1 MSIVSL
7 AVCNDYACDRVL
19 SAMREVLAP
28 LGGMGSFV
36 KPGQRVA
43 LKPNILMGAS
53 PESCITTHP
62 AVMGAAAQLV
72 REAGA
77 HPFIVD
83 SPGAGIPNSI
93 PSVRQTYKKCG
104 FADLGIPLN
113 ENLEYV
119 FSSTPQARITK
130 RMEILKALLD
140 ADVIINMPKVKTHG
154 FMVLTCAVKNMFGA
168 IPGLLKVGYHSKLS
182 TPERFGGML
191 LDILEVVRPTLNI
204 IDGVQGME
212 GDGPAGGQIKS
223 LGVLA
228 AAPDA
233 IIADFVI
240 CHLIGF
246 DAGMIPYMAMA
257 QKEGLC
263 PRDISEVQVLSTGP
277 IEKLML
283 PFEPPSTLGAK
294 AGLVKHQFL
303 RRLVNPVLNYA
314 LTLRPE
320 VDKKK
325 CVGCGACVSACP
337 ESIIKLIRGGRIGQ
351 VAHIGRRGCIRC
363 FCCHEMCPH
372 KAIRLRKSFLYGLI
386 NRHQV

>member
-1 MSIVSL
+1 MKIVSL
-7 AVCNDYACDRVL
+7 AVCNDYTHDRVL
-19 SAMREVLAP
+19 AAMREVLAP

-36 KPGQRVA
+36 KSGQRVA

-62 AVMGAAAQLV
+62 AVMSATAELV
-72 REAGA
+72 RETGA

-83 SPGAGIPNSI
+83 SPGSGIPNSI
-93 PSVRQTYKKCG
+93 SSVRQAYRKCG

-119 FSSTPQARITK
+119 FISAPQARITK
-130 RMEILKALLD
+130 RIEILKALLD

-212 GDGPAGGQIKS
+212 GDGPSGGQIKS

-246 DAGMIPYMAMA
+246 DTGMIPYMAMA

-263 PRDISEVQVLSTGP
+263 PRDISEVQIHSTDP
-277 IEKLML
+277 IEKLMQS
-283 PFEPPSTLGAK
+283 FAPPSTLATK
-294 AGLVKHQFL
+294 AGLVQHKFL
-303 RRLVNPVLNYA
+303 LRLVKPVLNYA

-320 VDKKK
+320 VDKEK

-337 ESIIKLIRGGRIGQ
+337 EGIIKLIKGGKNGQ

-386 NRHQV
+386 NRH